1 LRIELVKN
9 VFVSFGYTKH
19 NNIIIF
25 VPYKCKIYLNNAQI
39 ILRIYFENE
48 MKYY

>member
-1 LRIELVKN
+1 
-9 VFVSFGYTKH
+9 
-19 NNIIIF
+19 
-25 VPYKCKIYLNNAQI
+25 LNNAQI